1 MHRQI
6 GVVDVADH
14 NEFAH
19 NNFLVLYVLATYR
32 APILFWQIE
41 FVVPPLLRLCRLDY
55 VYFAFA
61 AAVVCVW
68 NSYARYTTRIY
79 LCDVCCTHNTCIRA
93 SGTLSFCIFVQQCH
107 IGHAQNRCFS
117 TGIRNRWKCAC
128 EWAAVGCFG
137 EIRLFLCFF

>member
-19 NNFLVLYVLATYR
+19 NNCLVLYVLATYR

-61 AAVVCVW
+61 AAVVCVGLV
-68 NSYARYTTRIY
+68 RTI
-79 LCDVCCTHNTCIRA
+79 HNTD
-93 SGTLSFCIFVQQCH
+93 LFVW
-107 IGHAQNRCFS
+107 RVLY
-117 TGIRNRWKCAC
+117 T
-128 EWAAVGCFG
+128 
-137 EIRLFLCFF
+137 